1 MFPCYKD
8 SYSRIFSLFSQ
19 SDADIAVSNRVAGRL
34 AMSGGGVL
42 SKWGHKSHAYWMEVY
57 RAMLLRRSHED
68 QSAMLRVY
76 LSSRNYPWKLRWL
89 SSNWFWASHGITER
103 GEFIGSATCY
113 RSSVVA
119 TGPIKW
125 IHGPPSQ
132 CDLMNGPKNS
142 YAYKKRCYY
151 WRQDCSLTKSGP
163 LAVFSREELRSLVF
177 PYRVP
182 PLEWGK
188 TRRQMRCFGICVFVG
203 IPHFGPICCT
213 PFGWKCGIAEAPSL
227 FHRWMFSRVIHSMKA
242 QILKPTAENF
252 LFCSKVLHE
261 GGLVAFP
268 TGILPLHSHHS

>member
-1 MFPCYKD
+1 MPVHKNDLANTTAKQWNTRMLYNGYLPFNYSFILDSHVFPCYKD

-57 RAMLLRRSHED
+57 RAMMLRRSHED
-68 QSAMLRVY
+68 QSAMLLVY
-76 LSSRNYPWKLRWL
+76 LSSRNHPWKLRWL

-132 CDLMNGPKNS
+132 CDLMNGPNNS
-142 YAYKKRCYY
+142 YAYKKRCYF
-151 WRQDCSLTKSGP
+151 WRHNCNLTKSGP

-182 PLEWGK
+182 ELEWMKNK
-188 TRRQMRCFGICVFVG
+188 TADALFWDLCVCWNSVF
-203 IPHFGPICCT
+203 
-213 PFGWKCGIAEAPSL
+213 WA
-227 FHRWMFSRVIHSMKA
+227 
-242 QILKPTAENF
+242 
-252 LFCSKVLHE
+252 
-261 GGLVAFP
+261 GL
-268 TGILPLHSHHS
+268 LHSIWLEMWNCGSPFPLS